1 MKLHSILT
9 QIASLLSSPLTERD
23 NSQELVLEG
32 RERER
37 QEEKKRGKEGGRENK
52 HVYFMHLQ
60 STIWELS
67 ETRGH
72 FIVCFQNRCRETPIF
87 PQTIRWSKIT
97 LEYVKIAIGE
107 RCAYLIS

>member
-1 MKLHSILT
+1 MKLHSILA
-9 QIASLLSSPLTERD
+9 QIASLLSNPLTEGD
-23 NSQELVLEG
+23 NSQELVLE
-32 RERER
+32 ERER
-37 QEEKKRGKEGGRENK
+37 QEEKRGKEGGRENK

-72 FIVCFQNRCRETPIF
+72 FIVCFQNRCRERPLF

-97 LEYVKIAIGE
+97 VEYVKIAIGE
-107 RCAYLIS
+107 RRACLIS

>member
-1 MKLHSILT
+1 MKLHSILA
-9 QIASLLSSPLTERD
+9 QIASLLSNPLTEGD
-23 NSQELVLEG
+23 NSQELVLE
-32 RERER
+32 ERER

-72 FIVCFQNRCRETPIF
+72 FIVCFQNGVERDPSF
-87 PQTIRWSKIT
+87 LKQSGG
-97 LEYVKIAIGE
+97 VK
-107 RCAYLIS
+107 LPWNMLKLPSVKDVLV